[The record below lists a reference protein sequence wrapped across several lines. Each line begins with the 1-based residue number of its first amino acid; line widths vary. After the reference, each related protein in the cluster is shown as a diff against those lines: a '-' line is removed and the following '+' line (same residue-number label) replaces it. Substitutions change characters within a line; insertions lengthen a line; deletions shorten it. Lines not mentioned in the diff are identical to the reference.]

1 MFRRAGE
8 GRLPGI
14 TPYGALRGPLDK
26 RSSLRRAHGAGR
38 RTGIIVPLSKFDL
51 ALLQTEKPAFLIGV
65 DEAGRGPL
73 AGPVTACAAWVPPSS
88 HSLVSPVVDDSKKLS
103 PRRREEALRIMRA
116 SGVRF
121 GFGFA
126 RSAEIDSENILEA
139 TFNAMGRAV
148 RRLLCY
154 TGAGPEGVLVLVDG
168 PHRIK
173 RLDVRAQRPVVGGDA
188 RSLSIAAA
196 SIYAKVIR
204 DRWMG
209 VLDVRYPGYG
219 LAGHKGYGTA
229 AHLQALRRLGPSPQH
244 RLSFAPVRKAAAR

>member
-1 MFRRAGE
+1 M
-8 GRLPGI
+8 
-14 TPYGALRGPLDK
+14 PLA
-26 RSSLRRAHGAGR
+26 R
-38 RTGIIVPLSKFDL
+38 FDI
-51 ALLQTEKPAFLIGV
+51 ALLQTERPAFLIGV

-88 HSLVSPVVDDSKKLS
+88 HSLISPVVDDSKKLS
-103 PRRREEALRIMRA
+103 PRRREEALRVMRA

-126 RSAEIDSENILEA
+126 QPSEIDSENILEA

-148 RRLLCY
+148 RRLLGY
-154 TGAGPEGVLVLVDG
+154 TGAAPDGVLVLVDG

-173 RLDVRAQRPVVGGDA
+173 RLDVRSQRPVVDGDA
-188 RSLSIAAA
+188 KSLSIAAA

-209 VLDVRYPGYG
+209 VLDVRHPGYG

-229 AHLQALRRLGPSPQH
+229 AHLEALRRLGPSPQH
-244 RLSFAPVRKAAAR
+244 RLSFAPVRKAAHGV